1 MLHNTLLAANVLL
14 TVVVSATAF
23 LATPLNTTD
32 PDLASIL
39 CPEQTAE
46 VTRDHKWI
54 TREAIRRNI
63 RRFFLH
69 NPPPTQPGFTVPTD
83 ASLSQLYHAYYGAS
97 ASPARFINAVNS
109 IAASNVRADSARQLR
124 YDPGIQA
131 DGEAFGDLQSKL
143 SSRYPQL
150 LTSILVNEA
159 YSAARSLLG
168 LSLHSIQKFYAH
180 STWIEAGNTDILP
193 DLGLPGSPPLDVA
206 APDDDVCTPC
216 PNSQGQCVGNVLNGV
231 GLSTGFYQYT
241 DEDAKGF
248 LIPKPSSG
256 GKCSH
261 GGVLDETADQPARG
275 GINKDTASPCFSP
288 HHHLHQQAAELA
300 VLATDHYLD
309 VVLEAVGS
317 DKYRRLFDL
326 YQGSALS
333 ILIDTTSSMSGE
345 INAVRDQ
352 VAEIVASVPTELYIL
367 VPYNDPKVGPVT
379 KTDNPDDFLNAVNSL
394 KPHGGDDIPEMY
406 WQGLQLALSNT
417 PDYGNIFSFT
427 DAGGKDGNIMESV
440 ISLAQERNIK
450 VTVVYSGRVSKD
462 DPNSARKKTGDSR
475 LITNQADYKR
485 LADST
490 GGLFIP
496 SGKFEIDA
504 ITPILGDSVKSV
516 DVDIAMLKDVKGS
529 QQLELPIDDSVLDV
543 TVHLAGYM
551 NDAVMQDVT
560 GTTYDLLDD
569 AALTAA
575 GVEVVTSSEALRVV
589 RFPHPG
595 FGSWVLDL
603 DADTSFSVTISA
615 NSTLSWLGGFSILDP
630 SPPHPHYRAV
640 EGNPLT
646 DTVYYLDVMLIG
658 YLESNLLDVD
668 SVEYTDNTGVLLRTI
683 IYDGDIDD
691 EFYIRSEPLP
701 EQPFNVRLCGHV
713 QSGNKFCRLLPVLIT
728 PVQAS
733 VEVLATSEELS
744 ARPSESTSGDFL
756 IKNFGLESDFQVTV
770 TDDMKYFTEV
780 TPSTIHLTS
789 NGSEVVTASFSVPS
803 GSVPGTVSTIILT
816 AQSAKQKQSVNSA
829 VTQLVVLPETV
840 DTEAPL
846 CSLDTE
852 PDCSGFNIIG
862 ICNQKNW
869 TITATLQDSVSGLSN
884 AYAVPEGLWSEVNGL
899 TPSTKNEVT
908 LSYGASCC
916 TSQVEIIGVDT
927 VGNVGKCRIDMGV
940 LGGAIVDLEAESVGV
955 DWVML
960 RWSLSP
966 TTLELHKYS
975 LLINEDMVSEFRCTE
990 SVCHRNVTDLKACS
1004 LQTFQLTPYFYMGES
1019 DRVGLAA
1026 YTDATTLDLEPGS
1039 PVNGK
1044 QINST
1049 STTARVTWEA
1059 ANTLCLHQ
1067 YQVCYRPYGF
1077 PGTEVCEATSATEY
1091 ELRGIEPC
1099 AVYVVT
1105 VMSVS
1110 PSGLLSEP
1118 LKFYVNTDEADPEA
1132 PRNVVLE
1139 QATETTVTL
1148 AWDDPLHHVQC
1159 IDRYMITY
1167 GVIEPTHREVHVD
1180 FSHNVA
1186 TVSELLP
1193 CTNYSFMVT
1202 AVSKTGKMGPG
1213 AHRTAETLETEN
1225 PNPVDALV
1233 AEANA
1238 TTSLQ
1243 VSWMTDMVCIDHFV
1257 VCYYEHLVP
1266 EETCAAEDNTET
1278 SLLGLQPCTDY
1289 TVVVTAVT
1297 PYGVESNKTTTT
1309 ASTLEINPGKPEKLT
1324 VTDQTAHTVEISF
1337 DPPSVGSQCI
1347 TEYDI
1352 QGILLDSTL
1361 RDKQIGT
1368 AVPTEPSRESL
1379 FTDLMACSEYEIRV
1393 RSVTRGL
1400 LTSDW
1405 VSVVATTLED
1415 TPSAPRN
1422 LKLLDATQTTL
1433 HVQWWEPMDNY
1444 LCVEEYVVSW
1454 IKKGEAKTQTFTSRN
1469 NKGPRSPVSDMT
1481 LPNLT
1486 PCSQYD
1492 VTVKAVTPSGQES
1505 DVASLSADTTGCP
1518 P

>member
-1 MLHNTLLAANVLL
+1 MANNLLPVATVLL

-39 CPEQTAE
+39 CPEQTTE

-63 RRFFLH
+63 RRFFLD
-69 NPPPTQPGFTVPTD
+69 NPPPSQPGFTVPTD

-180 STWIEAGNTDILP
+180 STWIETGNTDILP
-193 DLGLPGSPPLDVA
+193 ELGLPGSSPLDVA

-216 PNSQGQCVGNVLNGV
+216 PNSQGQCVGNVIDGV
-231 GLSTGFYQYT
+231 GLTTGFYQYT

-261 GGVLDETADQPARG
+261 GGVLDETVDQPARG

-300 VLATDHYLD
+300 VQATDHYLE
-309 VVLEAVGS
+309 VVLEAVGN

-352 VAEIVASVPTELYIL
+352 VAEIVASIPTELYIL

-379 KTDNPDDFLNAVNSL
+379 KTDNPDDFLDAVNSL
-394 KPHGGDDIPEMY
+394 RPHGGDDIPEMY

-417 PDYGNIFSFT
+417 PDYGTIFSFT

-450 VTVVYSGRVSKD
+450 VTVVYSGRVSKED
-462 DPNSARKKTGDSR
+462 TNLAREETSDAR
-475 LITNQADYKR
+475 LITDQDDYKR
-485 LADST
+485 LADTT

-529 QQLELPIDDSVLDV
+529 HQLEAPIDDSVLDI
-543 TVHLAGYM
+543 TVQLAGYM
-551 NDAVMQDVT
+551 TDAVIQDATVKCSLLIRSNRLDLIRT
-560 GTTYDLLDD
+560 RLHNSHLTPGTSYDLLDD
-569 AALTAA
+569 KALIAA
-575 GVEVVTSSEALRVV
+575 GVEVVTSSEALRLI
-589 RFPHPG
+589 RFPEPS
-595 FGSWVLDL
+595 FGSWMLDL
-603 DADTSFSVTISA
+603 NADKSFSVTVSA

-646 DTVYYLDVMLIG
+646 DTVYYLDVTLIG

-668 SVEYTDNTGVLLRTI
+668 EVEYIDNTGALLRTI
-683 IYDGDIDD
+683 TYDGDIDD

-701 EQPFNVRLCGHV
+701 AQPFNVRLCGHV
-713 QSGNKFCRLLPVLIT
+713 ESDNKFCRLLPVLIT

-770 TDDMKYFTEV
+770 TDDMKYFTKV
-780 TPSTIHLTS
+780 TPSTIISVVALLCCPTHSIHLTS
-789 NGSEVVTASFSVPS
+789 NGSGVVTASFSVPS
-803 GSVPGTVSTIILT
+803 DSVPGTVSTIILT
-816 AQSAKQKQSVNSA
+816 AQSIKQTQSVNSA
-829 VTQLVVLPETV
+829 VTQLVVVPETV

-846 CSLDTE
+846 CSLDSE
-852 PDCSGFNIIG
+852 PDCTGFNIIG

-869 TITATLQDSVSGLSN
+869 TTTATLQDSASEPIYTSLSRAMPVLLIRLLHPPGLSN

-899 TPSTKNEVT
+899 TPSTKHEVT
-908 LSYGASCC
+908 LNYGASCC

-960 RWSLSP
+960 KWSLSP

-1004 LQTFQLTPYFYMGES
+1004 LQTFQLTPYFYVGES
-1019 DRVGLAA
+1019 DRVGQAA
-1026 YTDATTLDLEPGS
+1026 YTDANTLDLVQQKHWKSNTVHASTEPGS
-1039 PVNGK
+1039 PVNGR

-1049 STTARVTWEA
+1049 STTAKVTWDAE
-1059 ANTLCLHQ
+1059 NTQCLHQ

-1077 PGTEVCEATSATEY
+1077 PGTEVCEPTSDTEY
-1091 ELRGIEPC
+1091 VMRDIEPC

-1132 PRNVVLE
+1132 PRNVELE
-1139 QATETTVTL
+1139 KATETTVTL
-1148 AWDDPLHHVQC
+1148 SWDDPLHHVQC

-1167 GVIEPTHREVHVD
+1167 GEIEPTYREVHVD
-1180 FSHNVA
+1180 YTHNVA
-1186 TVSELLP
+1186 TVSELHP

-1213 AHRTAETLETEN
+1213 AHRTAETLETEGR
-1225 PNPVDALV
+1225 
-1233 AEANA
+1233 
-1238 TTSLQ
+1238 SQ
-1243 VSWMTDMVCIDHFV
+1243 
-1257 VCYYEHLVP
+1257 
-1266 EETCAAEDNTET
+1266 
-1278 SLLGLQPCTDY
+1278 DY
-1289 TVVVTAVT
+1289 
-1297 PYGVESNKTTTT
+1297 K
-1309 ASTLEINPGKPEKLT
+1309 
-1324 VTDQTAHTVEISF
+1324 
-1337 DPPSVGSQCI
+1337 
-1347 TEYDI
+1347 
-1352 QGILLDSTL
+1352 
-1361 RDKQIGT
+1361 
-1368 AVPTEPSRESL
+1368 
-1379 FTDLMACSEYEIRV
+1379 
-1393 RSVTRGL
+1393 
-1400 LTSDW
+1400 
-1405 VSVVATTLED
+1405 
-1415 TPSAPRN
+1415 
-1422 LKLLDATQTTL
+1422 
-1433 HVQWWEPMDNY
+1433 
-1444 LCVEEYVVSW
+1444 
-1454 IKKGEAKTQTFTSRN
+1454 
-1469 NKGPRSPVSDMT
+1469 
-1481 LPNLT
+1481 
-1486 PCSQYD
+1486 
-1492 VTVKAVTPSGQES
+1492 
-1505 DVASLSADTTGCP
+1505 
-1518 P
+1518 